1 MATNTFKRKF
11 SSSVGTTATAVG
23 GYAVPMDTQ
32 TTVIG
37 LACAN
42 RTGSTISVDAYLED
56 NLGNIVYLIKDAPV
70 PSGGSL
76 IIIGGDQKVVMELSD
91 EIKVVS
97 DTASSLDVVMSILE
111 IDTSS

>member
-1 MATNTFKRKF
+1 MATNTFKRKL
-11 SSSVGTTATAVG
+11 SSAVGTTATAVG

-42 RTGSTISVDAYLED
+42 RTASSVNVDAYLED
-56 NLGNIVYLIKDAPV
+56 SDGTIVYLIKDAPV

-76 IIIGGDQKVVMELSD
+76 IIVGGDQKVVMELSD
-91 EIKVVS
+91 EVKVVS
-97 DTASSLDVVMSILE
+97 DTADSVDVVMSILE
-111 IDTSS
+111 IDTSA